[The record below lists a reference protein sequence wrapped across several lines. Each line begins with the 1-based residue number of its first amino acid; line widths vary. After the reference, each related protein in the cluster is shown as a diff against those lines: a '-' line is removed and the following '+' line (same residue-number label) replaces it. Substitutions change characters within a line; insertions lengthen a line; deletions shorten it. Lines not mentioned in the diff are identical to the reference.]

1 MCRLRLSWRIFR
13 KCDKIEPCRETQ
25 EEILAPSSCVK
36 IEKSREKGKMRQV
49 LGGFGLIS
57 GATYPFRVLAVFR
70 QTPRLWKY
78 VAMPILVN
86 LVVGIVFYAGLLFFG
101 WETVETLLLRL
112 SHWLDSLIVNIPTWL
127 SFLKFTIVG
136 LGFLLHFLLV
146 SVLFLITGF
155 VFAQFG
161 VLLGM
166 PWYGQLSEQLEK
178 LKVGELPIVEGNIAQ
193 DISRALLFEIKKLL
207 LVISVGI
214 CLLFLNFIP
223 GIGTLI
229 ASVSGIALAALIVCL
244 DFLDAPLER
253 RRLGFREKLGIIL
266 RCMPGSASFSL
277 VCLGLVSIPLLNLL
291 TIPLCVASGTL
302 FFCDRIYPK
311 ITPTSNP

>member
-1 MCRLRLSWRIFR
+1 
-13 KCDKIEPCRETQ
+13 
-25 EEILAPSSCVK
+25 
-36 IEKSREKGKMRQV
+36 MRQV

-70 QTPRLWKY
+70 HTPRLWKY

-86 LVVGIVFYAGLLFFG
+86 LVVGTIFYAGLLFFG
-101 WETVETLLLRL
+101 WESVETLLLRL
-112 SHWLDSLIVNIPTWL
+112 SNWLDSLIVNLPTWL

-136 LGFLLHFLLV
+136 LGFFLHFLLV
-146 SVLFLITGF
+146 SVLFLLTGF
-155 VFAQFG
+155 VFVQFG

-178 LKVGELPIVEGNIAQ
+178 SRLGELPKIEGNIAQ
-193 DISRALLFEIKKLL
+193 EISRALFFEIKKLL
-207 LVISVGI
+207 LIVSVGI
-214 CLLFLNFIP
+214 GLLFLNLLP

-229 ASVSGIALAALIVCL
+229 ASIAGIALAALIVCL

-253 RRLGFREKLGIIL
+253 RRLGFREKLGIIFQNL
-266 RCMPGSASFSL
+266 PATASFSL

-311 ITPTSNP
+311 ISSTSNN